1 MIQSL
6 FVYGTLRLGQPNANV
21 MERIGGVWKKG
32 AVWGELE
39 HKGWGAA
46 MGSPGIRLSK
56 AGQAI
61 EGYVFISENLAAH
74 WAALDEFEGAE
85 YERVNVMVMLEN
97 GETMRSQI
105 YALKSN

>member
-32 AVWGELE
+32 VVWGELE

-85 YERVNVMVMLEN
+85 YQRVAVDVQLEG
-97 GETMRSQI
+97 GEWMQSEI
-105 YALKSN
+105 YALK

>member
-1 MIQSL
+1 
-6 FVYGTLRLGQPNANV
+6 
-21 MERIGGVWKKG
+21 MERIGGEWKKG
-32 AVWGELE
+32 VVWGELE

-61 EGYVFISENLAAH
+61 EGYVFISENLVAH

-85 YERVNVMVMLEN
+85 YQRVAVDVQLEG
-97 GETMRSQI
+97 GEWMQSEI
-105 YALKSN
+105 YALK